1 MMDSPVLTLHSPHD
15 YADLVG
21 TGFGPGR
28 WMLIDQP
35 LIDRFAETTGD
46 DAWFHLDVERAQREL
61 PGGRTIAHG
70 LLTLSLIPGLL
81 YELIKFKHVCRAL
94 SYGYDR
100 LRFPVP
106 VPEGGR
112 IRLRGRISRA
122 ERREAGLFVTLE
134 CVVELEG
141 TEKPALVTNM
151 LELIFDA

>member
-1 MMDSPVLTLHSPHD
+1 MDQDVLTLRSPHD

-21 TGFGPGR
+21 TEFGPGR
-28 WMLIDQP
+28 WTVLDQS

-46 DAWFHLDVERAQREL
+46 DAWFHTDVERARREL

-81 YELIKFKHVCRAL
+81 YQLVHFEHVCRAL

-106 VPEGGR
+106 VPEGSR
-112 IRLRGRISRA
+112 VRLRGRVKSA
-122 ERREAGLFVTLE
+122 QRREAGLFVTLE
-134 CVVELEG
+134 CVMELEG
-141 TEKPALVTNM
+141 SEKPALVTDM
-151 LELIFDA
+151 LELIFDD